1 MAMIHSVGTAVPE
14 QQLTQEDAK
23 KFISSFV
30 SDRRL
35 RRFLNV
41 FDQADIS
48 KRHFVVHPSFFQ
60 QQRSFR
66 ERNKLYEEHGV
77 QLAFEAVKK
86 CLNNQHEV
94 QVPDIDAIITVNS
107 TGVLTPTLDAQLI
120 NRLDLNDRI
129 IRMPLFGLG
138 CAGGASGLARA
149 YDYLK
154 AHPTKSV
161 LLVATELASVAFHP
175 DDLTPKDIVGTAL
188 FSDGAGAVLLL
199 GTDHPSNENGPS
211 FQLTASS
218 SRIKKNSMDLMG
230 WDVKDD
236 GFHVIFSREIPELV
250 HTFWKNQLN
259 DFLANNSIDLSEIN
273 QLIAHPGG
281 KKILKNIE
289 ELLYPHQ
296 DAHLSSIVLRQ
307 FGNMSSATVLFVLEA
322 FLNEETSKKE
332 GKHLVTAL
340 GPGFSSEMLLMERSE

>member
-1 MAMIHSVGTAVPE
+1 MAMIHSIGTAVPE

-23 KFISSFV
+23 NFISSFV

-48 KRHFVVHPSFFQ
+48 KRHFVVHPSFFKKR
-60 QQRSFR
+60 RSFQ

-77 QLAFEAVKK
+77 QLAYEAVTN
-86 CLNNQHEV
+86 CMNNQR
-94 QVPDIDAIITVNS
+94 QIQLADIDAIITVNS
-107 TGVLTPTLDAQLI
+107 TGILTPTLDAELI
-120 NRLDLNDRI
+120 NRLDLNNRI
-129 IRMPLFGLG
+129 TRLPLFGLG
-138 CAGGASGLARA
+138 CAGGASGLSRA

-154 AHPTKSV
+154 AYPTKSV

-175 DDLTPKDIVGTAL
+175 DDLTPKDIVGAAI

-199 GTDHPSNENGPS
+199 GANHPSIEGS
-211 FQLTASS
+211 LQFQLTASS

-250 HTFWKNQLN
+250 NTFWKDHLD
-259 DFLANNSIDLSEIN
+259 DFLSGNSVELRDIN
-273 QLIAHPGG
+273 QMIAHPGG

-289 ELLYPHQ
+289 ELLYEHQ
-296 DAHLSSIVLRQ
+296 NVLLSSTILQ
-307 FGNMSSATVLFVLEA
+307 QYGNMSSATVLFVLEA

-332 GKHLVTAL
+332 GKNLVTAL
-340 GPGFSSEMLLMERSE
+340 GPGFSSEMLLLERIK